1 MKNKRGK
8 INLAVVFGGRSGEHE
23 VSICSAASVI
33 SALNSRKYTILPV
46 FIDKKGRWTLEKGF
60 PSEEGISQSV
70 YLSVVPGERALLDI
84 KTGRKAASVDVVLPL
99 VHGTYGEDGCLQGL
113 LEMADLPYCGCDVL
127 GSSIGMD
134 KAVQKRIWRDAGISV
149 VPWVE
154 FSVEDW
160 KTNVKQIAKDVKKL
174 GYPVFVKP
182 ANLGSSVG
190 ITRVNGPKCLSAAIK
205 NAFRY
210 DIKVIVEKGVQNAR
224 EIELSILGPTDG
236 PIASIPGEVIP
247 SNEFYDYASKYLDG
261 ESELIIPAAL
271 SAKQAAALQ
280 DEGIRAFRAVG
291 GYGFARV
298 DFLID
303 KKRGHIFL
311 NEVNTLPGFTEIS
324 MFPKLWEASGLS
336 YTRLLD
342 KIVALATQRHKA
354 KSHLNRDF
362 SQNRKQQEK
371 KGGSQK

>member
-1 MKNKRGK
+1 
-8 INLAVVFGGRSGEHE
+8 
-23 VSICSAASVI
+23 
-33 SALNSRKYTILPV
+33 
-46 FIDKKGRWTLEKGF
+46 
-60 PSEEGISQSV
+60 
-70 YLSVVPGERALLDI
+70 VPGERALLDI
-84 KTGRKAASVDVVLPL
+84 KTGRKTASVDVVLPL

-134 KAVQKRIWRDAGISV
+134 KAIQKRIWRDAGISV

-154 FSVEDW
+154 FSAEDW

-182 ANLGSSVG
+182 VNLGSSVG
-190 ITRVNGPKCLSAAIK
+190 ITRVNDPKRLSAAIK
-205 NAFRY
+205 DAFRY

-224 EIELSILGPTDG
+224 EIELSILGSTDN
-236 PIASIPGEVIP
+236 PIASVPGEVIP

-271 SAKQAAALQ
+271 SAKQAVALQ

-291 GYGFARV
+291 GSGFARV

-342 KIVALATQRHKA
+342 KIVALAAQRHKA

-362 SQNRKQQEK
+362 SQNRKKQEK
-371 KGGSQK
+371 KGGGRK